1 MDKIY
6 ILATQEK
13 LKIMEYQR
21 DTGMMLSAIIL
32 SLSATILTILYIT
45 IHQLA
50 YGRNVLIYR
59 TNISPI

>member
-6 ILATQEK
+6 ILAKQEK

-21 DTGMMLSAIIL
+21 DTGMMLCAIIV
-32 SLSATILTILYIT
+32 SLSVTILYIT

-50 YGRNVLIYR
+50 YGKNVLIYR